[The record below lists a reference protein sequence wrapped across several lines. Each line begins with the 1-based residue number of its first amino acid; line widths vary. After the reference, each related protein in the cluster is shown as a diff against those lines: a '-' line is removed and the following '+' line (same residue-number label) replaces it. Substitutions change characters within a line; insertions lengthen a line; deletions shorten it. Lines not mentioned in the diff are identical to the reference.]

1 MTPTSEM
8 RRIGAFGGTF
18 DPIHRGHLEVATACA
33 QRLDLNP
40 VLMIPSSQPPHR
52 PAPRASAADRLAM
65 VELAVQ
71 GRQPLVASDIEVRR
85 GGVSYTVDTI
95 RALAELH
102 PDAQLVLLLGWD
114 AAADFRDWHEAS
126 VIGGLARIA
135 VINRTGSTP
144 PGVGLEGL
152 GLPADALYLEVPS
165 PSVSA
170 TSVRE
175 ALTQDSGDASFLP
188 EGVAAYIREHDLYR
202 DT

>member
-1 MTPTSEM
+1 MDRNVEM
-8 RRIGAFGGTF
+8 KRIGVFGGTF
-18 DPIHRGHLEVATACA
+18 DPIHRGHLEVAESCA
-33 QRLDLNP
+33 HRLDLDP

-52 PAPRASAADRLAM
+52 PAPQASAADRLAM

-71 GRQPLVASDIEVRR
+71 GRQPLLAGDLEVRR

-102 PDAQLVLLLGWD
+102 PGADLVLLLGWD
-114 AAADFRDWHEAS
+114 AAAEFRDWHDAP
-126 VIGGLARIA
+126 VIGELAQIA
-135 VINRTGSTP
+135 VFNRTGATP
-144 PGVGLEGL
+144 PGVGLDSL
-152 GLPADALYLEVPS
+152 GLPAGALYIEVPS

-175 ALTQDSGDASFLP
+175 ALTQDSGGANFLP
-188 EGVAAYIREHDLYR
+188 NTVAAYIREHDLYR